1 MLGNETSST
10 LRSGSGIRRERSAPR
25 SSTPRPAGTARTERE
40 APIPPLVALPEPDL
54 QLSQD
59 SEWCLVKRDGE
70 WRQIRFH
77 DYHQVFQIP
86 GLYEKIFYRI
96 LKCDSPAEIRQQL
109 QEALSNTGESPA
121 SLRALDLGAGNGM
134 VGEQLARI
142 GVESIVGID
151 IIPEARTAALRDR
164 PAVYDD
170 YFVLDF
176 TNLGEAEKSTLKRF
190 GFNCMTCVAALGFGD
205 IPALAFTQAVEL
217 VNRDGWLAFNIKDE
231 FLRDSSK
238 SEFAKLINEA
248 SAAGAIEIIS
258 RRSYV
263 HRLATDGQP
272 LEYIAIIARKR
283 RDLFD
288 FLPARATDR

>member
-1 MLGNETSST
+1 MLGNEMSST
-10 LRSGSGIRRERSAPR
+10 SRSGNGIRRKHAAPR
-25 SSTPRPAGTARTERE
+25 SSKPRPVGAARADRQ
-40 APIPPLVALPEPDL
+40 APKPPLIALPEPDL

-77 DYHQVFQIP
+77 DYHEVYQIP

-96 LKCDSPAEIRQQL
+96 LKCDSPSEIRQQL
-109 QEALSNTGESPA
+109 QAAMSAAGDTPA

-134 VGEQLARI
+134 VGEQLTRI
-142 GVESIVGID
+142 GVETIVGID

-164 PAVYDD
+164 PTVYDD

-176 TNLGEAEKSTLKRF
+176 TNLSEAEKSTLKGF
-190 GFNCMTCVAALGFGD
+190 HFNCMTCVAALGFGD

-217 VNRDGWLAFNIKDE
+217 VNNDGWLAFNIKDE

-238 SEFAKLINEA
+238 SEFAKLIDDAAE
-248 SAAGAIEIIS
+248 AGAIEIKS

-272 LEYIAIIARKR
+272 LEYIAIIAQKR
-283 RDLFD
+283 RDLFE
-288 FLPARATDR
+288 FLPGRAIDR